1 MPSFSAPEN
10 LSALQRLAINELER
24 CLSLSERY
32 FQRSFELDAVSFSLR
47 GRSAGQFR
55 AKVGRSTGPDSAKV
69 TFNEIRLNASMLEAY
84 GQRFITE
91 TIGHEVAHFIVF
103 QLYGRNVRPHGK
115 EWQSVMSEVL
125 RQKPEVTH
133 QYDTKPARRLK
144 RYEYGCACRGRVHEL
159 TSIRHKKV
167 INQQARY
174 LCRHCHS
181 PIAARAEAP
190 TKQIQKNR

>member
-55 AKVGRSTGPDSAKV
+55 AKVGRSTGPVSAKV

-125 RQKPEVTH
+125 RQ
-133 QYDTKPARRLK
+133 
-144 RYEYGCACRGRVHEL
+144 
-159 TSIRHKKV
+159 
-167 INQQARY
+167 
-174 LCRHCHS
+174 
-181 PIAARAEAP
+181 
-190 TKQIQKNR
+190 